1 MTESNSALQPPRQ
14 KSALE
19 KFLSLFSDIRPGE
32 GNTVAL
38 LILNA
43 FIMLGL
49 YYILKPVREGLILS
63 GFGAVIKSYSSAAM
77 ALLLVFIVP
86 AYGAFAARVNRVWLI
101 SGMTL
106 FFISNLVLFVL
117 ALTAGLNIGVVFY
130 IWLGIF
136 NLMIVSQFWAFANDI
151 YSEEQG
157 KRLFPVVGIG
167 ALGGSL
173 VGAFALVPAPACGLA
188 RRESVPLLTASVF
201 EQMSDSAL
209 MILASFLL
217 GIFILLIV
225 WVNKRETAG
234 RAGETQKAE
243 QALGKEGGFQLVLKN
258 RYLLLI
264 AFHVL
269 ILNLVNT
276 VGEFILGSLFA
287 EDAIARIGAGDAFR
301 EAQGLYI
308 RTAYATFYLWV
319 NFFGFVIQSILVSR
333 FIKYLGVGRSLF
345 IGPLV
350 SLCAYGASALQPVL
364 GVVRTA
370 KTAENANDYSTNN
383 TIRAALFLPTSR
395 DVKYKAKA
403 AIDTFFART
412 GDALQAAVVFI
423 GTRLAFGIPAFAA
436 VNVVIVGVWL
446 AVVAGIARE
455 HEKLTEED

>member
-1 MTESNSALQPPRQ
+1 MTESNAALQPSGE

-32 GNTVAL
+32 GGTVVL

-63 GFGAVIKSYSSAAM
+63 GFGAVIKSYSSAAQ
-77 ALLLVFIVP
+77 ALLFVFVVP

-106 FFISNLVLFVL
+106 FFISNLVLFIL
-117 ALTAGLNIGVVFY
+117 ALAAGLNIGIVFY

-136 NLMIVSQFWAFANDI
+136 SFMIVSQFWAFANDV

-167 ALGGSL
+167 ALAGSL
-173 VGAFALVPAPACGLA
+173 VGA
-188 RRESVPLLTASVF
+188 LLTASVF
-201 EQMSDSAL
+201 EQMSDGAL
-209 MILASFLL
+209 MTLASLLL
-217 GIFILLIV
+217 GVFILLIV
-225 WVNKRETAG
+225 SVNKRETTG
-234 RAGETQKAE
+234 RAAEAQKAE
-243 QALGKEGGFQLVLKN
+243 QPLSKEGGFQLLLKN
-258 RYLLLI
+258 RFLLLI

-301 EAQGLYI
+301 DARGMHI
-308 RTAYATFYLWV
+308 RTAYATFFLWV
-319 NFFGFVIQSILVSR
+319 NFAGFLIQSLLVSR
-333 FIKYLGVGRSLF
+333 FIKHLGVRRSLF

-350 SLCAYGASALQPVL
+350 SLCTYGASALQPVL
-364 GVVRTA
+364 GIVRTM

-395 DVKYKAKA
+395 EVKYKAKA
-403 AIDTFFART
+403 AVDTFFART
-412 GDALQAAVVFI
+412 GDALQAAVVFA
-423 GTRLAFGIPAFAA
+423 GTRLAFKLPAFAV
-436 VNVVIVGVWL
+436 VNVIIVGIWL
-446 AVVAGIARE
+446 AVVNGIARE
-455 HEKLTEED
+455 HKNLAEEA

>member
-1 MTESNSALQPPRQ
+1 MSFFSSTPCPKGRRSEMTESNSALQPPRQ
-14 KSALE
+14 KSAFE

-136 NLMIVSQFWAFANDI
+136 NLMIVSQFWDFANDI

-173 VGAFALVPAPACGLA
+173 VGA
-188 RRESVPLLTASVF
+188 LLTASVF

-243 QALGKEGGFQLVLKN
+243 QALGKESGFQLVLKN

-446 AVVAGIARE
+446 AVGAGIARE
-455 HEKLTEED
+455 HEKLTEEA

>member
-1 MTESNSALQPPRQ
+1 MTESNSAPQSPRQ
-14 KSALE
+14 KSAFE

-32 GNTVAL
+32 GGTVGL

-77 ALLLVFIVP
+77 ALLLVFVVP

-117 ALTAGLNIGVVFY
+117 ALQAGMNIGIAYY
-130 IWLGIF
+130 IWVGIF

-167 ALGGSL
+167 ALAGGL
-173 VGAFALVPAPACGLA
+173 MGA
-188 RRESVPLLTASVF
+188 LLTASVF
-201 EQMSDSAL
+201 EQMSDGGL

-225 WVNKRETAG
+225 WVNKRETTG
-234 RAGETQKAE
+234 RAGEAQKAK
-243 QALGKEGGFQLVLKN
+243 QTLSKEGGFQLVLKN

-287 EDAIARIGAGDAFR
+287 EDAIARIGAGEAFR
-301 EAQGLYI
+301 EERAIDI

-319 NFFGFVIQSILVSR
+319 NFFGFLIQSILVWR
-333 FIKYLGVGRSLF
+333 FIKHLGVGRSLF
-345 IGPLV
+345 VGPLV

-364 GVVRTA
+364 GVVRTV

-395 DVKYKAKA
+395 EVKYKAKA

-423 GTRLAFGIPAFAA
+423 GTRFAFGLSAFAL
-436 VNVVIVGVWL
+436 VNVILVGVWL
-446 AVVAGIARE
+446 AVVAGIAQE
-455 HEKLTEED
+455 HKKLTEEA

>member
-173 VGAFALVPAPACGLA
+173 VGA
-188 RRESVPLLTASVF
+188 LLTASVF

>member
-1 MTESNSALQPPRQ
+1 MR
-14 KSALE
+14 
-19 KFLSLFSDIRPGE
+19 D
-32 GNTVAL
+32 
-38 LILNA
+38 
-43 FIMLGL
+43 
-49 YYILKPVREGLILS
+49 GLILS
-63 GFGAVIKSYSSAAM
+63 GFGAEIKSYSSAAM
-77 ALLLVFIVP
+77 ALLLVFVVP

-117 ALTAGLNIGVVFY
+117 ALQAGMNIGITYY
-130 IWLGIF
+130 IWVGIF

-167 ALGGSL
+167 ALGGGL
-173 VGAFALVPAPACGLA
+173 LGA
-188 RRESVPLLTASVF
+188 LLTASVF
-201 EQMSDSAL
+201 QQMSNGAL
-209 MILASFLL
+209 LILASVLL

-225 WVNKRETAG
+225 WVNKRETTG
-234 RAGETQKAE
+234 RAGEAQKAE
-243 QALGKEGGFQLVLKN
+243 QALSKEGGFQLVLKN

-276 VGEFILGSLFA
+276 VGEFILGSLFE
-287 EDAIARIGAGDAFR
+287 EDAIVRIGAGEVFE
-301 EAQGLYI
+301 EARATYI

-319 NFFGFVIQSILVSR
+319 NFLGFLIQSILVSR

-345 IGPLV
+345 VGPLV
-350 SLCAYGASALQPVL
+350 SLCAYSASALQPVL
-364 GVVRTA
+364 GVVRTV

-395 DVKYKAKA
+395 EVKYKAKA

-412 GDALQAAVVFI
+412 GDALQAAVVFG
-423 GTRLAFGIPAFAA
+423 GTRFSFGLSVFAL

-446 AVVAGIARE
+446 AVVAGINRE
-455 HEKLTEED
+455 HKKLAEEA

>member
-1 MTESNSALQPPRQ
+1 MASSGSSLPPQRERN
-14 KSALE
+14 ALE
-19 KFLSLFSDIRPGE
+19 KFLSLFSNVTAGE
-32 GNTVAL
+32 GGTVL
-38 LILNA
+38 LLFLNA
-43 FIMLGL
+43 FIMMGL

-117 ALTAGLNIGVVFY
+117 ALQVRMNIGIAYY
-130 IWLGIF
+130 IWVGIF

-167 ALGGSL
+167 ALAGGL
-173 VGAFALVPAPACGLA
+173 VGA
-188 RRESVPLLTASVF
+188 LLTASVF
-201 EQMSDSAL
+201 EQMSDGAL
-209 MILASFLL
+209 LILASFLL

-225 WVNKRETAG
+225 WVNKRETTG
-234 RAGETQKAE
+234 RVGDAQKAE
-243 QALGKEGGFQLVLKN
+243 QALSKEGGFQLVLKN

-287 EDAIARIGAGDAFR
+287 EDAIARIGAGEAFR
-301 EAQGLYI
+301 EQRAIHI

-319 NFFGFVIQSILVSR
+319 NFFGFLIQSILVSR
-333 FIKYLGVGRSLF
+333 FIKHLGVGRSLF

-350 SLCAYGASALQPVL
+350 SLCSYGASAIQPVL
-364 GVVRTA
+364 GVVRTV

-395 DVKYKAKA
+395 EVKYKAKA

-412 GDALQAAVVFI
+412 GDALQAAVVFV
-423 GTRLAFGIPAFAA
+423 GTRLSFGTPAFAM

-446 AVVAGIARE
+446 AVVTGIFRE
-455 HEKLTEED
+455 HKKLAEDA